1 MSLFTTLRRAVA
13 RSELMR
19 AMFDRLG
26 IDGWFAENP
35 ARAAVLRGAAM
46 RCASCGHEREC
57 VAWLDAHR
65 AAEHA
70 PDFCRNKDLAE
81 RIRTSIDL
89 RNA

>member
-1 MSLFTTLRRAVA
+1 MNLLATMKRAVA

-35 ARAAVLRGAAM
+35 ARAALLRGAAM

-57 VAWLDAHR
+57 VTWLDAHPT
-65 AAEHA
+65 AEHA
-70 PDFCRNKDLAE
+70 PSFCRNRELAE
-81 RIRTSIDL
+81 RVRTSMEP
-89 RNA
+89 RGV